1 MVRTAQPGLGLH
13 VQFSSPCS
21 FIQDQKD
28 EITKKEERNE
38 EGLGT
43 KKNLTILF
51 PTDKAL
57 RRQSA
62 LPSNFESPPGKGDLR
77 RIMRTKQLSFL
88 VKARHRR
95 LLASRVGALGFSTQ
109 TAPL

>member
-1 MVRTAQPGLGLH
+1 MDAIWNWFHYFPPSCEIQQQHEVVRTAQPGLDLH

-38 EGLGT
+38 EDLGT

-62 LPSNFESPPGKGDLR
+62 LPSNFESPQGKG
-77 RIMRTKQLSFL
+77 T
-88 VKARHRR
+88 
-95 LLASRVGALGFSTQ
+95 
-109 TAPL
+109 